1 MTHTPDSTNDN
12 EQNETQDAL
21 VLLTNKLDCM
31 VLFWN
36 PTSGAI
42 ETRAAGNVRE
52 RVGRPSDDAFLTAVD
67 PGSRAL
73 ALHLYDGFV
82 KIAPIGNRGELREA
96 FSQRIEEMNIVDM
109 RFLYGCE
116 RPTLAVLYADSR
128 ENRDTR
134 HLKTYELALGERRHE
149 LKRGPLSASN
159 IDAGSNMII
168 PVPFGGCVVLGER
181 IITYYSMAPARN
193 RERRQFHGM
202 ADDTSGAGS
211 TTPDMSLPV
220 SIAVHPAVFR
230 AWGRIDSTRY
240 LLGDHSGRL
249 SMLTL
254 CVDQGARHVSDMCVD
269 YLGVTSI
276 SSTISYLDNAH
287 AYIGSHLGDSQLVQI
302 LEAPQ
307 APDGTRLL
315 VRDTFLNVGPIMD
328 FVVVDFDQRGQG
340 QVVTCSGGYKDGAV
354 HVVRNGIGISEISSS
369 KLAGVQGLWS
379 LPACEHRAKD
389 GGDEDKFLVLS
400 FVGGTQ
406 VLEMNNDR
414 LDVSAAGGFDRSH
427 PTLACVRS
435 KMAGHC
441 VQVTPKEVR
450 HIDLRNGGELR
461 CVFQPKECTNGQAI
475 KVVSCGNGCQD
486 ILLSLGNGHI
496 VYATMDNTGT
506 FTQLVEKNIGAE
518 VACMDIGT
526 TATTTTN
533 NSSLRLDLCAVGCW
547 DMTVRVLRL
556 PSFEAVGTVTLEG
569 AELPRSVLLA
579 ELDEPTAGSAGDV
592 PLYLLCGLGDGHL
605 FSFAVSRTTGALS
618 GCKKMSLGTGP
629 VTLTPIRTNSGTT
642 THTTHVFACS
652 NRPTVIYSSANANAS
667 SSGTSRLT
675 RKLLLSNVNLRDV
688 RCVCTFRNQ
697 ILRESSEQDG
707 QRGGTRDTLAL
718 VTEGQL
724 MLGTIDEI
732 QKLHI
737 RKFPHGEM
745 PRRIAYQD
753 ATHSFAILTV
763 KTAAHGSRGAGPD
776 GADADTTPM
785 TDDLC
790 DDDGMGLDEIEKGY
804 VRLYDEQLVDNKDS
818 YELQTNETGLSIA
831 SVMFAEDTQPYF
843 VVGTARI
850 IPLESEPSAGRILVF
865 RVTPLGKL
873 SLVTEKDVKGAV
885 YSLDVLDG
893 KLLAGINSR
902 VHLFTWADISEP
914 MATGAWSDTPSETKF
929 GKSLVNHCEYTGQIL
944 TLKVCAVPSRPERSS
959 SSSSSS
965 GSATAASGN
974 GEDDDMMDAEMSDSE
989 AAAAGQPT
997 SGKLDEVLAEAR
1009 AQKFIVGDLM
1019 KGVSLM
1025 HYRGEEQKME
1035 TLALDAT
1042 PGWLSTTIPITDE
1055 LFLAADNA
1063 LNLYTLVTNT
1073 EAPAAEDC
1081 DTLLRSGEFHLGD
1094 SVNCIRR
1101 GSLVMRAIE
1110 PVSAPT
1116 PALSASALAGMQ
1128 QTPTAS
1134 AAAAAAAADSSDA
1147 LGQPLQSFVYCTANG
1162 SIGVLAQ
1169 LTKAQFD
1176 FYAKVQANM
1185 ARVVSGVGG
1194 LTHEHWRMFA
1204 TEYSTSPA
1212 RRFLDGDLI
1221 ELFLDLPPERM
1232 AMAVEGLG
1240 ISVEELAKRVEA
1252 IQRATH

>member
-1 MTHTPDSTNDN
+1 M
-12 EQNETQDAL
+12 
-21 VLLTNKLDCM
+21 LLTNKLDCM

-36 PTSGAI
+36 PASGAI
-42 ETRAAGNVRE
+42 ETRAGGNVKE
-52 RVGRPSDDAFLTAVD
+52 RVGRLSDDAFLTAVD

-82 KIAPIGNRGELREA
+82 KIAPIGEHGELREA

-134 HLKTYELALGERRHE
+134 HLKTYELVLGERRHE

-202 ADDTSGAGS
+202 ADDTTGAGS
-211 TTPDMSLPV
+211 STPDMSLPV

-230 AWGRIDSTRY
+230 AWGRVDSTRY
-240 LLGDHSGRL
+240 MLGDHAGRL

-254 CVDQGARHVSDMCVD
+254 CVDQGQRHVSDMCVD
-269 YLGVTSI
+269 FLGVTSI
-276 SSTISYLDNAH
+276 PSTISYLDNAH
-287 AYIGSHLGDSQLVQI
+287 AYIGSHLGDSQLVRI
-302 LEAPQ
+302 TDSQ
-307 APDGTRLL
+307 APDGTRLA
-315 VRDTFLNVGPIMD
+315 VCDTFLNVGPIMD

-369 KLAGVQGLWS
+369 KLDGVQGLWS
-379 LPACEHRAKD
+379 LPAC
-389 GGDEDKFLVLS
+389 GQDEDKFLVLS

-406 VLEMNNDR
+406 VFEMNDDS
-414 LDVSAAGGFDRSH
+414 LDVSAVGGFDRTQ
-427 PTLACVRS
+427 PTLACVSS
-435 KMAGHC
+435 KLAGHC

-450 HIDLRNGGELR
+450 HIDLNNGGEVR
-461 CVFQPKECTNGQAI
+461 CVFRPKGCESGQTI
-475 KVVSCGNGCQD
+475 KVVSCGVGCQD
-486 ILLSLGNGHI
+486 VLLSLGNGNI
-496 VYATMDNTGT
+496 VYATMDDKGM
-506 FTQLVEKNIGAE
+506 FTQCIEKNIGAE

-526 TATTTTN
+526 TATTNTR
-533 NSSLRLDLCAVGCW
+533 NSSLRPDLCAIGCW
-547 DMTVRVLRL
+547 DMTVRVMRL
-556 PSFEAVGTVTLEG
+556 PTFEVVGTVTLEG

-579 ELDEPTAGSAGDV
+579 ELDEPAAGITGDI

-605 FSFAVSRTTGALS
+605 FSFVVNRTTGALS

-629 VTLTPIRTNSGTT
+629 VTLTPIRTNSDNTV
-642 THTTHVFACS
+642 HTTHVFACS

-697 ILRESSEQDG
+697 VLRESGDQEG
-707 QRGGTRDTLAL
+707 QRGVARGRDTLAL
-718 VTEGQL
+718 VTEDQL

-763 KTAAHGSRGAGPD
+763 KTATHGGSGTDAD
-776 GADADTTPM
+776 GADVDTSPM
-785 TDDLC
+785 TDDIC
-790 DDDGMGLDEIEKGY
+790 DEDGMGFDEIEKGY

-914 MATGAWSDTPSETKF
+914 MATGGWSDTPTETKF
-929 GKSLVNHCEYTGQIL
+929 GKSLVSHCEYTGQIL

-959 SSSSSS
+959 SSSAFDAAASS
-965 GSATAASGN
+965 GNSD
-974 GEDDDMMDAEMSDSE
+974 DDDMMDTEMNDGDD
-989 AAAAGQPT
+989 AAAATT
-997 SGKLDEVLAEAR
+997 SASAQQNPGKLDEVLAEAR

-1055 LFLAADNA
+1055 LFLAADNS
-1063 LNLYTLVTNT
+1063 LNLYTLVTNM
-1073 EAPAAEDC
+1073 EAPSEEDR

-1128 QTPTAS
+1128 KPTAS
-1134 AAAAAAAADSSDA
+1134 AAAAAAASAADSSDA
-1147 LGQPLQSFVYCTANG
+1147 LCQPLQSFVYCTANG

-1169 LTKAQFD
+1169 LTKAQYD